1 MLLSRFS
8 RDSRLPCEIDKIVT
22 RVQKRKLQVNL
33 DDKVGLRKN
42 VWAIPLNRG
51 FILCAEGLVLHTDEI
66 EPLRYLNGTHRVAS
80 LIVMPGMEAALEQL
94 FYHELLSFGSN
105 QGRLKEVKVGTD
117 YATKYQNGDFV
128 TFSMIPL
135 AVELNITNTCNFNCI
150 HCSKDSQPVRFAE
163 ELSIEEILTI
173 IDECMR
179 LGVPELRFMGG
190 EPLIHPG
197 FLKFVRRAKEKG
209 VFQLRL
215 STNGWLIDDDLAK
228 ELSKYFESIQLSV
241 HGASPSI
248 HDTVV
253 GKKGAWEQAK
263 KAAYLLN
270 KNGVKVNI
278 GFTVMRENVGDISEM
293 SQLALEW
300 GVNSLGFLCLVPQGR
315 GAQLKKW
322 STEEVLEMGETI
334 KELKCRVGSC
344 LNLDVAGFP
353 PITPIKNDATIY
365 GCEAGKTLMTI
376 EPNGKVKACGILPET
391 FGIQIRESTL
401 LEVWHSPQFIKL
413 RKQPNCKDCSY
424 NQICWGPCGFLD
436 GLR

>member
-22 RVQKRKLQVNL
+22 RVQKRKLQINFN
-33 DDKVGLRKN
+33 DKIGLSKDIR
-42 VWAIPLNRG
+42 VIPLNRG
-51 FILCAEGLVLHTDEI
+51 FILCAEGLVLHADNI
-66 EPLRYLNGTHRVAS
+66 ESLRYLDGTRRVAD
-80 LIVMPGMEAALEQL
+80 LIVMPEMETALEQL
-94 FYHELLSFGSN
+94 FYHELLSFGPS
-105 QGRLKEVKVGTD
+105 QGRLKEVKIEAE

-135 AVELNITNTCNFNCI
+135 AVELNITNTCNFSCI
-150 HCSKDSQPVRFAE
+150 HCSKDSRLVRFTE
-163 ELSIEEILTI
+163 ELSTEEILTV

-179 LGVPELRFMGG
+179 FGVPELRFMGG

-197 FLKFVRRAKEKG
+197 FLKFVRHAKEKG

-241 HGASPSI
+241 HGAFPST

-253 GKKGAWEQAK
+253 GRKGAWEQAK
-263 KAAYLLN
+263 RAAFLLN

-278 GFTVMRENVGDISEM
+278 GFTVMRENVDDLPEM
-293 SQLALEW
+293 SRLALEW
-300 GVNSLGFLCLVPQGR
+300 GANSLGFLCLVPQGR

-322 STEEVLEMGETI
+322 STEEVVKTGETI
-334 KELKCRVGSC
+334 KELKCRVGPC

-353 PITPIKNDATIY
+353 PITPIKKDATIY

-376 EPNGKVKACGILPET
+376 EPNGRVKACGILPET
-391 FGIQIRESTL
+391 LGMQIRESTL
-401 LEVWHSPQFIKL
+401 LEVWHSPQFIEM
-413 RKQPNCKDCSY
+413 RKQPNCKDCNY
-424 NQICWGPCGFLD
+424 NQICWGPCRFLND
-436 GLR
+436 LE